1 MIRNKNT
8 LTPTIENAP
17 GLVWRPHSK
26 GWEAR
31 WQARTSLIK
40 QGFVPKTKR
49 LWVGETPTDDEA
61 ADVSRACQELQ
72 AAMLAFSQRSAQ
84 R

>member
-1 MIRNKNT
+1 MISNKVALN
-8 LTPTIENAP
+8 PTIQNAP

-40 QGFVPKTKR
+40 QGFVPKTRR
-49 LWVGETPTDDEA
+49 LWVGETPSAKEA

-72 AAMLAFSQRSAQ
+72 AAMLAFSQRGAK